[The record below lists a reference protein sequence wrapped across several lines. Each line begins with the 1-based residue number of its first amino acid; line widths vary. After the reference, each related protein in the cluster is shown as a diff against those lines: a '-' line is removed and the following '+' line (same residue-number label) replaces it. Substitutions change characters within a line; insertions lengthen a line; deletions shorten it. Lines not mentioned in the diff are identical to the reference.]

1 MKPLLNGICCFLFFA
16 SCTDHKPTANNK
28 SAPVLA
34 PLSTDTAGP
43 VLQNSANPFAPV
55 DVSPMDIAYF
65 PEDYPIAKM
74 TNPDIGPPKARII
87 YSRPHKQG
95 RAVFGSLLK
104 YGEHWRLGANE
115 ATELELFSDA
125 VIQNTNVAK
134 GRYMLYSIP
143 QAGNWIIVFNRNV
156 YSWGLKQDTARDVHR
171 FTIPMEQ
178 APAPI
183 EFYTMAFQKTD
194 TGAALLMA
202 WDNAMARLPISF
214 QP

>member
-1 MKPLLNGICCFLFFA
+1 MKPLLNGICCLLFFA
-16 SCTDHKPTANNK
+16 SCTGRQPTANNK

-34 PLSTDTAGP
+34 PLSIDTAGP